1 MTGLRTA
8 LSLVEITP
16 LEVSDRLSKTLSQVE
31 ITPLEVS
38 DRTQENL
45 VSGRDYPTACE

>member
-16 LEVSDRLSKTLSQVE
+16 LQASDRAQNS
-31 ITPLEVS
+31 
-38 DRTQENL
+38 L
-45 VSGRDYPTACE
+45 VSGRDYPSGGE